1 MNLDQDM
8 QDVIDRLTERDDDIV
23 LGPLNPVSLKM
34 YLRRSNPFVV
44 TRELMNGRTSK
55 NIQQTIDDTNER
67 GTPWGVLKPFTDAD
81 GKRWKP
87 GDENGK

>member
-34 YLRRSNPFVV
+34 YLRSSNAFVV

-55 NIQQTIDDTNER
+55 NIQ
-67 GTPWGVLKPFTDAD
+67 
-81 GKRWKP
+81 
-87 GDENGK
+87 